1 MRNPP
6 WIYLAGRVGIA
17 LALALLCANLLAPA
31 AFARAAE
38 ESVKEEAEPIVDL
51 APVIVDGEELFFVI
65 GVSAEPAEKRAA
77 DIAERI
83 VAVAETGLSAPS
95 FTIED
100 TEFGP
105 AIYIDGHYIATVTQA
120 DVEYEGLDPLTL
132 AKRVGERIQ
141 EEIEVYR
148 HRRSEAGITA
158 SLIAAVSWTLLFV
171 AFSVVLWL
179 GARYLRK
186 RLDQR
191 IVSWVERVEESTGK
205 IVKTDTI
212 VSTTR
217 ATLWAVTFFIF
228 VIALYY
234 YLSQILFSFPS
245 TRGIA
250 VILLEYFT
258 GPIFHVVWLIVGAIP
273 DFIMLAI
280 IYFVA
285 RYLMRIVRL
294 IFVNIELGTIKIKG
308 FEPDWIWPTYRIA
321 KAIVIIFA
329 VIVAYPYIPGSDTAA
344 FKGITIFLGV
354 ILSLG
359 SSSVISNLLSGLF
372 VIYRRS
378 VNVGDWID
386 VKGQIGMVESITLLE
401 TILRSAKNELISI
414 PNSQLLGAELT
425 NYTRQGETEG
435 VLIHTSVGIGYEE
448 PQRKVER
455 MLIDAARRTNGLK
468 IDPPPFVLRKELADY
483 AVVYEV
489 NAHVSAVDAL
499 PRLTSDLHSNILDV
513 FNENQV
519 QIMTPSYIADPEV
532 PKIAPTADIKGDR
545 PAEPA

>member
-1 MRNPP
+1 VCSV
-6 WIYLAGRVGIA
+6 LVA
-17 LALALLCANLLAPA
+17 LS
-31 AFARAAE
+31 AFAQTTDERVDE
-38 ESVKEEAEPIVDL
+38 EVEPAIDI
-51 APVIVDGEELFFVI
+51 APVIVDGEDLFSVI

-83 VAVAETGLSAPS
+83 VAVAKTGLSAPS
-95 FTIED
+95 LIIED

-105 AIYIDGHYIATVTQA
+105 AILIDGHYIATVTQA
-120 DVEYEGLDPLTL
+120 DVEYEGLDALTL
-132 AKRVGERIQ
+132 AKRVGERIL
-141 EEIEVYR
+141 EEIEIYR
-148 HRRSEAGITA
+148 ERRSEAGFRA
-158 SLIAAVSWTLLFV
+158 SLVAAVSWTLAFLV
-171 AFSVVLWL
+171 FSVLLWL
-179 GARYLRK
+179 GTRYLREHAD
-186 RLDQR
+186 RQ
-191 IVSWVERVEESTGK
+191 IVSWVQRAEKSTGK

-217 ATLWAVTFFIF
+217 ATLWTGAFFIF
-228 VIALYY
+228 VTALYY
-234 YLSQILFSFPS
+234 YLSQVLFSFAG

-258 GPIFHVVWLIVGAIP
+258 GPIFQVVWIIIEEIP

-280 IYFVA
+280 VIVIT
-285 RYLMRIVRL
+285 RYLLKIVRL
-294 IFVNIELGTIKIKG
+294 VFENIELGTIEIKG

-321 KAIVIIFA
+321 KTVMVIFA

-386 VKGQIGMVESITLLE
+386 VKGQTGMVESITLLE
-401 TILRSAKNELISI
+401 TILRSVKNELISI
-414 PNSQLLGAELT
+414 PNSQLLGAEVT
-425 NYTRQGETEG
+425 NYTRQGDTEG
-435 VLIHTSVGIGYEE
+435 MLIHTTVGIGYEE

-455 MLIDAARRTNGLK
+455 MLIDATGRTTGLK
-468 IDPPPFVLRKELADY
+468 TDPPPFVLRKELADY

-489 NAHVSAVDAL
+489 NAYVSAVDAL
-499 PRLTSDLHSNILDV
+499 PKLKSDLHSNILDV

-519 QIMTPSYIADPEV
+519 QIMTPSYIADPKV
-532 PKIAPTADIKGDR
+532 PKIAPTDDMKAIR
-545 PAEPA
+545 SS